1 MTLLGPSEVSQLMM
15 SAKSTAGGAGV
26 RRWGSA
32 ELLAQACEDL
42 VCEDLVCE
50 DLVCEDLVC
59 DEL

>member
-1 MTLLGPSEVSQLMM
+1 MTLLGPSEVSQLM
-15 SAKSTAGGAGV
+15 SAKSTEEGAGV

-42 VCEDLVCE
+42 VC
-50 DLVCEDLVC
+50 

>member
-50 DLVCEDLVC
+50 DLVC